1 MKLMV
6 LRASEELE
14 MYVNTKQQPS
24 GVCGIETPRGS
35 STSGSKSIKVV
46 LVGL

>member
-1 MKLMV
+1 MKLLV
-6 LRASEELE
+6 LHVSEELE

-24 GVCGIETPRGS
+24 GVCRIETPRGS
-35 STSGSKSIKVV
+35 STSGSESVKVV